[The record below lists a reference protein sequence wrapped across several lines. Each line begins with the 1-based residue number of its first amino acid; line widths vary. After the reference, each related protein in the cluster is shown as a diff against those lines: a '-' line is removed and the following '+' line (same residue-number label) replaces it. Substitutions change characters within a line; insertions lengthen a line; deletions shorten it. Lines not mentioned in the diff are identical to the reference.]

1 MDAIFLVGVKTR
13 ADLEAI
19 AGQLKLPLSL
29 GGAGR
34 ELRDLQRLAQLGV
47 RVCLQGH
54 QPFMAGVQAIYRALK
69 ALREGTPPEQLEGVA
84 DDALMK
90 TVMRDA
96 DYARWTKDWL

>member
-1 MDAIFLVGVKTR
+1 
-13 ADLEAI
+13 
-19 AGQLKLPLSL
+19 
-29 GGAGR
+29 
-34 ELRDLQRLAQLGV
+34 
-47 RVCLQGH
+47 
-54 QPFMAGVQAIYRALK
+54 MAGVQAIYRALK